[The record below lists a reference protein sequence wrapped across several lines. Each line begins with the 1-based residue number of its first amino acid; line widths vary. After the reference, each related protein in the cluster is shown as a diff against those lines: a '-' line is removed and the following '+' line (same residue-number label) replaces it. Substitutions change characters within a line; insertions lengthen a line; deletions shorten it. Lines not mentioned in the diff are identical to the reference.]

1 MKKLFAA
8 WESWSIF
15 PALYL
20 NGLHA
25 AFYMTES
32 EYLQLQLSI
41 AQQQQKES
49 EQDNTREEDMLDAI
63 RRRAKASGIAVTATS
78 TIAELSCKLDFC
90 EKYLKRT
97 LSGGLLGLPRGA
109 SALSRAAAAE
119 EEEDDG
125 VAADGLPSD
134 NGDDIDGIPMDA
146 VNSSGFSVRPS
157 NRNAFYELPSSRDN
171 AGDEDDDIDGVPM
184 DLPARADYDDI
195 DGMPIDDIDGVP
207 LGDIDGVAMPDPYP
221 PHTVPADISDQG
233 NPAKK
238 GIVDYDSDDSMEGA
252 RRSSGSRRKDQEL
265 EARLLL
271 LRDQLEARGT
281 PDAVVAATLQEI
293 RDKEAQ
299 QSSNSSSSK
308 GGR

>member
-41 AQQQQKES
+41 AQQQQLLQQKES
-49 EQDNTREEDMLDAI
+49 ERDKNREEEELDAI

-78 TIAELSCKLDFC
+78 TIAELNCKLDFC
-90 EKYLKRT
+90 EKYLKRA

-119 EEEDDG
+119 EEDD
-125 VAADGLPSD
+125 
-134 NGDDIDGIPMDA
+134 DDIDGVAVDGLPIDDDIDGVPMDA
-146 VNSSGFSVRPS
+146 VSSSGFSVRPS
-157 NRNAFYELPSSRDN
+157 NRNAFYELPSSKEN
-171 AGDEDDDIDGVPM
+171 VGEEDDDIDGVPM
-184 DLPARADYDDI
+184 DLPAHAAYDDI
-195 DGMPIDDIDGVP
+195 DGVPLDDDIDGVP

-221 PHTVPADISDQG
+221 PLPG
-233 NPAKK
+233 KPEKK

-265 EARLLL
+265 EARLLV

-281 PDAVVAATLQEI
+281 PEAVVAATLQEI

-299 QSSNSSSSK
+299 QSSNNSSK